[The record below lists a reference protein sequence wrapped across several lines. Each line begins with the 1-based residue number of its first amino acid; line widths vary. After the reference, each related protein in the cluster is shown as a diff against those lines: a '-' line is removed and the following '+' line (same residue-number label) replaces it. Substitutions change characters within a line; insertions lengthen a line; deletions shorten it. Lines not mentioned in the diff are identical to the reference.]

1 MTVMEA
7 IFEASWRAYPSAAM
21 MLTGVAIVLA
31 AARAAVQAAR
41 LSAWDPG
48 KGLAFMRAFRIAV
61 VGLASLSLGAA
72 WLWQQT
78 WLAVLALLVGGGEL
92 FESTLDISAL
102 RRAAKRQGLR
112 P

>member
-1 MTVMEA
+1 MDA
-7 IFEASWRAYPSAAM
+7 IVEASWRPYPSAAM
-21 MLTGVAIVLA
+21 MLAGAAILVA
-31 AARAAVQAAR
+31 AARAAIGAGR

-48 KGLAFMRAFRIAV
+48 KGLAFMRAFRISI
-61 VGLASLSLGAA
+61 VGLALLSLGAA
-72 WLWQQT
+72 WMWHQT
-78 WLAVLALLVGGGEL
+78 WLAVLALLIGGGEL